1 MRGRRLIAILIG
13 VMGILLFAIVGV
25 VLFLQSQGGEEPPP
39 PVVGEDGVS
48 TIDPNITP
56 SPTVNPAARMVEV
69 VVSLQTVPRGYQ
81 MTEQDMTTDMR
92 LASEVG
98 SNVITRIEDAV
109 GLYARLDIY
118 QGETLTTDSLVR
130 DPTLIGQQEF
140 GPSSLIPPGWEAIS
154 VPMDRLSSVGYALAP
169 GDSVDVMLSFSLSAI
184 DEEFQT
190 LLANSITFFI
200 QQTNSGGDGGGEG
213 VPAIP
218 GVLIIDP
225 YGRFEELPTG
235 DIAMI
240 GPSEDSQRPVPIS
253 VILQNARVIQVGTY
267 SPEGPAQAPTPT
279 VDPNEPT
286 PTPDPNAVPTPTPAL
301 PREVL
306 IALPP
311 QQLLFLKYGVETSAD
326 IDFAI
331 RAANDGQ
338 LYTVQNVD
346 LQYLLS
352 QFDIQIPP
360 NFNYTIGGFIT
371 TTLEIQQT
379 SDTQTE
385 GGG

>member
-13 VMGILLFAIVGV
+13 VMGIVLFAIVGI
-25 VLFLQSQGGEEPPP
+25 VLFLQSTGSDAPPS
-39 PVVGEDGVS
+39 PVVGADGVS
-48 TIDPNITP
+48 TVDPNFTP
-56 SPTVNPAARMVEV
+56 SPTIDPGARMVEV
-69 VVSLQTVPRGYQ
+69 VVSLQTVQRGFQ
-81 MTEQDMTTDMR
+81 MTEQELTTDMR

-118 QGETLTTDSLVR
+118 QGETLTTDTLVR
-130 DPTLIGQQEF
+130 DPTLLAQEEF
-140 GPSSLIPPGWEAIS
+140 GPASLIPPGWEAIG
-154 VPMDRLSSVGYALAP
+154 VPMDRLASVGYGLAP

-200 QQTNSGGDGGGEG
+200 QSTGSGEEGGAVEETL
-213 VPAIP
+213 P
-218 GVLIIDP
+218 GLLIIDP

-240 GPSEDSQRPVPIS
+240 GPSEASQRPLPIS
-253 VILQNARVIQVGTY
+253 VILQNARVVQVGAY
-267 SPEGPAQAPTPT
+267 SPPQSAQPPTPT
-279 VDPNEPT
+279 VDASEPT
-286 PTPDPNAVPTPTPAL
+286 ATPDPNAVPTPTPEL
-301 PREVL
+301 PNVVL
-306 IALPP
+306 VALPP
-311 QQLLFLKYGVETSAD
+311 QQLLFLKYAVETSAD

-346 LQYLLS
+346 LDYLLQ
-352 QFDIQIPP
+352 QFDIAVPP

-371 TTLEIQQT
+371 TTLEIQE
-379 SDTQTE
+379 TE
-385 GGG
+385 EDPGG

>member
-13 VMGILLFAIVGV
+13 VLGIVLFAIVGI
-25 VLFLQSQGGEEPPP
+25 VLFLQSQAEPEPV
-39 PVVGEDGVS
+39 PVVGPDGVS
-48 TIDPNITP
+48 TVDPNVTP
-56 SPTVNPAARMVEV
+56 SPTVDPQARMVEV
-69 VVSLQTVPRGYQ
+69 VVSLQTVQRGFQ
-81 MTEQDMTTDMR
+81 MTENELTTDMR

-98 SNVITRIEDAV
+98 SNVITRIEDAI

-130 DPTLIGQQEF
+130 DPTLIGQEEF
-140 GPSSLIPPGWEAIS
+140 GPASLVPPGWEAIG

-190 LLANSITFFI
+190 LLANSISFFI
-200 QQTNSGGDGGGEG
+200 QSTPEEGGE
-213 VPAIP
+213 PTIP
-218 GVLIIDP
+218 NLLIIDP

-235 DIAMI
+235 DAAAII
-240 GPSEDSQRPVPIS
+240 PSEDSQRPVPIS

-267 SPEGPAQAPTPT
+267 SAQGPAQAPTPT
-279 VDPNEPT
+279 VDPNVPT
-286 PTPDPNAVPTPTPAL
+286 PTPDPNAVPTPTPEL
-301 PREVL
+301 PNVVL

-311 QQLLFLKYGVETSAD
+311 QQLLFLKYGIETSAD

-346 LQYLLS
+346 LAYLLT
-352 QFDIQIPP
+352 QFDIEIPP

-371 TTLEIQQT
+371 TTLEIQQ
-379 SDTQTE
+379 SEETE

>member
-13 VMGILLFAIVGV
+13 VMGIALFVIVGIL
-25 VLFLQSQGGEEPPP
+25 LFLQSQGGEESPTPII
-39 PVVGEDGVS
+39 GEDGVS
-48 TIDPNITP
+48 TVNPNITP
-56 SPTVNPAARMVEV
+56 SPTIDPGARMVEV
-69 VVSLQTVPRGYQ
+69 VVSLQTVQRGFQ
-81 MTEQDMTTDMR
+81 MTENELTTDMR

-130 DPTLIGQQEF
+130 DPTLVGQQEF
-140 GPSSLIPPGWEAIS
+140 GASSLIPPGWEAIS

-190 LLANSITFFI
+190 LLANSVTFFI
-200 QQTNSGGDGGGEG
+200 EAPPEASGEG
-213 VPAIP
+213 APPVPSLL
-218 GVLIIDP
+218 VIDP

-253 VILQNARVIQVGTY
+253 VILQNARVIRVGTNEETQ
-267 SPEGPAQAPTPT
+267 SAAAPTPT

-286 PTPDPNAVPTPTPAL
+286 PTPDPNAVPTPTPSL
-301 PREVL
+301 PDAVL

-311 QQLLFLKYGVETSAD
+311 QQLLFLKYAVETSAD

-338 LYTVQNVD
+338 LYTVQTVD
-346 LQYLLS
+346 IQYLLN
-352 QFDIQIPP
+352 QFDITIPP
-360 NFNYTIGGFIT
+360 NFNYTIGGFVT
-371 TTLEIQQT
+371 TTLEIQET
-379 SDTQTE
+379 SDTQGE

>member
-13 VMGILLFAIVGV
+13 VIGIALFAIVAI
-25 VLFLQSQGGEEPPP
+25 VLFLQSQEGDPAPPQ
-39 PVVGEDGVS
+39 VGADGVS

-56 SPTVNPAARMVEV
+56 SPTVDPVARMVEV
-69 VVSLQTVPRGYQ
+69 VVSLQTVQRGFQ
-81 MTEQDMTTDMR
+81 MTENELTTDMR

-109 GLYARLDIY
+109 GLYARTDIY

-130 DPTLIGQQEF
+130 DPTLIGQEEY
-140 GPSSLIPPGWEAIS
+140 GPASLIPPGWEAIG

-200 QQTNSGGDGGGEG
+200 QTTSTGEDGGAAGQT
-213 VPAIP
+213 IP
-218 GVLIIDP
+218 GLLIIDP
-225 YGRFEELPTG
+225 YGRFEQLPTG
-235 DIAMI
+235 DVAMI
-240 GPSEDSQRPVPIS
+240 GPSEESQRPVPIS

-267 SPEGPAQAPTPT
+267 EQPVVAQPPTPT
-279 VDPNEPT
+279 PDPNEPT
-286 PTPDPNAVPTPTPAL
+286 PTPDPNAVPTPTPSL
-301 PREVL
+301 PDVVVV
-306 IALPP
+306 ALPP
-311 QQLLFLKYGVETSAD
+311 QQLLFLKYGVETFAD

-346 LQYLLS
+346 LNYLLT
-352 QFDIQIPP
+352 QFDITIPP
-360 NFNYTIGGFIT
+360 NFDYTIGGFIT
-371 TTLEIQQT
+371 TTLEIQET
-379 SDTQTE
+379 TELDE